1 MTSPMTPDS
10 DNAASAEAVK
20 DDEVAGTSARPA
32 RAKRRREWA
41 RPVTLIS
48 ALFLFALVL
57 AAVFAPWV
65 SPHDPNAQDLVSR
78 FMAPSAEHW
87 LGTDDY
93 GRDVMSRLI
102 FGARVSLLA
111 AVQAVGITLVAG
123 LPLGILSGYFGGW
136 LDAVLS
142 RVMDAL
148 MSVPSLVLAL
158 SVIAVLGPGVT
169 NAMLAVGVVLTPR
182 TYRVARASTI
192 EVRNDT
198 YIEAARAV
206 GCSTP
211 RLMVRNIL
219 PNVTPPIVLV
229 TAVSFGTAVA
239 AEASLSFLGLGVR
252 PPTASWG
259 SMLKEAA
266 SNMSQ
271 EPLLVWPPGLAIFA
285 TVLAFTYVGE
295 GLRAAMQRSR
305 SNGAES

>member
-1 MTSPMTPDS
+1 MTPIP
-10 DNAASAEAVK
+10 DNAASTEVVM
-20 DDEVAGTSARPA
+20 DDEVTGKTAKLA
-32 RAKRRREWA
+32 RAKRRREWT

-93 GRDVMSRLI
+93 GRDVLSRLI

-136 LDAVLS
+136 FDSVLG

-259 SMLKEAA
+259 AMLKEAA

-271 EPLLVWPPGLAIFA
+271 EPLLVWPPGIAIFV